1 MRKKL
6 FLALVVLFFGLF
18 GEPLSF
24 SKEMVQEEPSYG
36 DALVVGTIADAS
48 ILVPMLATDVM
59 SHRAAELIFRG
70 IVKYAPD
77 LSIVGDLAERY
88 EVSKDQ
94 RVITFNLKKNVK
106 WEDGTPV
113 TAWDVEFGFKLIT
126 DPKTPS
132 PYASDFLEVERFEV
146 IDDHR

>member
-1 MRKKL
+1 LRKKL
-6 FLALVVLFFGLF
+6 FLALVVLFLGLF

-59 SHRAAELIFRG
+59 SHRVAELIFRG

-94 RVITFNLKKNVK
+94 RVITFYLKKNAK
-106 WEDGTPV
+106 WEDGTCLSHSL
-113 TAWDVEFGFKLIT
+113 GC
-126 DPKTPS
+126 
-132 PYASDFLEVERFEV
+132 
-146 IDDHR
+146 

>member
-6 FLALVVLFFGLF
+6 FLALVALFFGLF
-18 GEPLSF
+18 GELPSF
-24 SKEMVQEEPSYG
+24 SKKMEQEEPSYG

-59 SHRAAELIFRG
+59 SHRVAELIFRG

-94 RVITFNLKKNVK
+94 RVITFYLKKNAK

-132 PYASDFLEVERFEV
+132 
-146 IDDHR
+146 